1 MLSLMFSLVLNNI
14 FVNFS
19 IYKNAGLSAIDVKKF
34 HFLARYRFIS
44 STNNISNDYRRYN
57 NESYCI

>member
-1 MLSLMFSLVLNNI
+1 MLSLSISFVLNII

-19 IYKNAGLSAIDVKKF
+19 IYRNAGLTAIDVKQF

>member
-1 MLSLMFSLVLNNI
+1 MLSLSISFVLNII

-19 IYKNAGLSAIDVKKF
+19 IYRNAGLTAIDVKQF
-34 HFLARYRFIS
+34 HFPARYRFIS

-57 NESYCI
+57 

>member
-1 MLSLMFSLVLNNI
+1 MRSLMFSLVLNNI

-19 IYKNAGLSAIDVKKF
+19 IYRNAGLTAIDVKQF

-57 NESYCI
+57 